1 MVLMHALWIIW
12 SAKMNAWTD
21 VDCTMLCGGQGTH
34 VLIIL
39 YCANILMAP
48 IVTLRHIR
56 TRLGTEILSYLLFVC
71 MPMCQQWMILA
82 SLAFNYIMI
91 RAYVWCYSVCH
102 TFFLSST
109 LFFGTG
115 THAILALDLIRWKQN
130 GLWLFFSFWLN
141 WISLLLFHP
150 FL

>member
-71 MPMCQQWMILA
+71 MLMCQQWMILA

-109 LFFGTG
+109 LFLELVLMLFSHWIWSDESRMDCGYSSRFG
-115 THAILALDLIRWKQN
+115 
-130 GLWLFFSFWLN
+130 
-141 WISLLLFHP
+141 
-150 FL
+150 